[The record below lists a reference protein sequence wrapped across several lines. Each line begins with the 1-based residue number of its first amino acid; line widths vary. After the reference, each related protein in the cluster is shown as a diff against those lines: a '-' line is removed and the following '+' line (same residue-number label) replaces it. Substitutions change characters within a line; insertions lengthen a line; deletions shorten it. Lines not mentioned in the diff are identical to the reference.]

1 VTFPFMS
8 PHNAMFSTIER
19 WSVLLTNILIDQNP
33 DHIFHTVSDKKDSLS
48 LSYSYIWLQLIT
60 FYLLCTFKMYV
71 IDLIKC
77 SNAIANNY
85 VNLRMYMLK
94 RIVSMANM
102 TKHTLYILMLPQQ
115 AYGNSHTLSTFIIH
129 CGIDFQLNV
138 HNAS

>member
-1 VTFPFMS
+1 
-8 PHNAMFSTIER
+8 
-19 WSVLLTNILIDQNP
+19 
-33 DHIFHTVSDKKDSLS
+33 
-48 LSYSYIWLQLIT
+48 
-60 FYLLCTFKMYV
+60 MYV

-102 TKHTLYILMLPQQ
+102 TKHMLYILMLPHQ
-115 AYGNSHTLSTFIIH
+115 AYGNSQTLSTFIIH